1 MRLAFY
7 STITGL
13 PWGGSEELWTQAAL
27 VLARRGHEVFVNMQ
41 RWPEVPRRLT
51 ELAEA
56 GADVYRRRSARSG
69 RGLTRAVR
77 RCGINWHSQ
86 GKWLSR
92 VRPDFA
98 LITSSYHIDDVSI
111 AEACQRRRIPY
122 AINLQCASRLQWID
136 CRDLGLARRAYG
148 LAKACYVLSR
158 ENAEI
163 LSANLAMSLDHM
175 QIVDNPYNV
184 GRKPRVSWPDG
195 EPAREGHPWR
205 MACVGRLHFLS
216 KGQDLILRVLRQEK
230 WRNRPLVV
238 TFHGQD
244 QGNERQLR
252 DLVRLWELQRHV
264 EFGGFVPRV
273 EEIWARNHAL
283 LLPSRYEGL
292 PMVTVEAMLCRR
304 ASVVTCYG
312 RNGELVDDN
321 ETGFVAQAATVELL
335 DEALERAWQAR
346 HHWREMGEL
355 AARRIDQR
363 YSRHPV
369 EDFADRI
376 EALAAGASRTRSAA

>member
-13 PWGGSEELWTQAAL
+13 PWGGSEELWSQAAIL
-27 VLARRGHEVFVNMQ
+27 LARRGHEVFVNMQ

-56 GADVYRRRSARSG
+56 GADVYRRRRARGG
-69 RGLTRAVR
+69 RGLMRAAR
-77 RCGINWHSQ
+77 HSGINWHSQ

-98 LITSSYHIDDVSI
+98 LVTSSYHIDDVSV
-111 AEACQRRRIPY
+111 ADACLRRRISY

-163 LSANLAMSLDHM
+163 LSANLAMPLEHV

-184 GRKPRVSWPDG
+184 SRKARVPWPDG
-195 EPAREGHPWR
+195 EPWR
-205 MACVGRLHFLS
+205 MACVGRLHSLS

-230 WRNRPLVV
+230 WRSRSLVV
-238 TFHGQD
+238 TFYGQD
-244 QGNERQLR
+244 QGNERQMR
-252 DLVRLWELQRHV
+252 DLVRLWELERHV

-304 ASVVTCYG
+304 ASVVTCCG

-346 HHWREMGEL
+346 HRWREMGEL
-355 AARRIDQR
+355 AAQRVSQR
-363 YSRHPV
+363 YSRQPV

-376 EALAAGASRTRSAA
+376 EALAAGNVSRVRVAA